1 MIEKDIWVG
10 GGSAAMNIKDLLN
23 AILEFVLGL
32 LKIEVPE
39 LDEVLGE

>member
-1 MIEKDIWVG
+1 MLKGPITVG
-10 GGSAAMNIKDLLN
+10 GGSAKMDITALLN
-23 AILEFVLGL
+23 AILEFILGL